1 MVGGLSGLLL
11 LGTSL
16 LWSQRW
22 QQKGDRAK
30 QELTRFFRYL
40 AKHQLQPNAGE
51 TLSAFIK
58 RAYKQEVK
66 LKPELIK
73 FKEAYYRLRFEA
85 NIDKKTEQR
94 LLTRAINNLGR
105 P

>member
-30 QELTRFFRYL
+30 
-40 AKHQLQPNAGE
+40 HQLQPNAGE
-51 TLSAFIK
+51 TLSAFIEQ
-58 RAYKQEVK
+58 AYKQE
-66 LKPELIK
+66 
-73 FKEAYYRLRFEA
+73 
-85 NIDKKTEQR
+85 
-94 LLTRAINNLGR
+94 IN
-105 P
+105 

>member
-30 QELTRFFRYL
+30 
-40 AKHQLQPNAGE
+40 HQLQPNAGE
-51 TLSAFIK
+51 TLSAFIEQ
-58 RAYKQEVK
+58 AYKQEIK

-73 FKEAYYRLRFEA
+73 TQHAYCKLHF
-85 NIDKKTEQR
+85 
-94 LLTRAINNLGR
+94 
-105 P
+105 